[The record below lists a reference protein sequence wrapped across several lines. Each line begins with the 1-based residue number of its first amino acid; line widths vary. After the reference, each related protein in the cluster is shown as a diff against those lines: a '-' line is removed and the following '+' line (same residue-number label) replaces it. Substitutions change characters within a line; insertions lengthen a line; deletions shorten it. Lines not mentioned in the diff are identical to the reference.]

1 MSFNA
6 KNLSYGAW
14 VTSFLSDIRA
24 NTITDCEE
32 PAFLRRLRGEIGGQD
47 SSRHERAIARPR
59 KLKKPTDDEDDE
71 PTYVDE
77 ENHEVISK
85 SGFEALANR
94 ERSDGTEHEGIAPS
108 HAQPEERTR
117 FPLES
122 NSNGP
127 PLKEH
132 VASVG
137 VSSKRKIPKVF
148 GNEDIDFAK
157 RAKADSPDNNNELKT
172 RKGRK
177 IKLSFDEDAGS

>member
-6 KNLSYGAW
+6 KNLSYGIW
-14 VTSFLSDIRA
+14 VISFPTDIRA
-24 NTITDCEE
+24 DIIIDCEE

-85 SGFEALANR
+85 SEFEALANR
-94 ERSDGTEHEGIAPS
+94 ETSDGTEHEGIALP
-108 HAQPEERTR
+108 HAQPEEHTR
-117 FPLES
+117 IPIES
-122 NSNGP
+122 SSDGP

-137 VSSKRKIPKVF
+137 GSSKRKIPKVF
-148 GNEDIDFAK
+148 GNEDIDSAK
-157 RAKADSPDNNNELKT
+157 RAKADSPDNKNESKA
-172 RKGRK
+172 RKGKK